1 MTDTTDE
8 FLSRLAS
15 RDATPGGGSASALVG
30 AIAAALCG
38 MVGRLN
44 DKKTGDPGPLHDTI
58 SPADDALERL
68 KALVDEDMAAFT
80 ELMAT
85 WKLPADDPHASAKKQ
100 TATLRATEAPL
111 RIMSAACE
119 VMKIAA
125 VGLEKSKQNCLS
137 DAGAAA
143 LLAHAAVEA
152 ARLNVMIN
160 LPAITDKQKQADFLV
175 RADQLRATAAS
186 LRETATT
193 TLDKRYN

>member
-8 FLSRLAS
+8 FLSHLAS

-30 AIAAALCG
+30 AIAAGLCG

-44 DKKTGDPGPLHDTI
+44 DKKTGEPGPLHDTI

-85 WKLPADDPHASAKKQ
+85 WKLPADDPQASAKKQ
-100 TATLRATEAPL
+100 AATIRATEAPL
-111 RIMSAACE
+111 RIMAAACE
-119 VMKIAA
+119 VMKLAA

-137 DAGAAA
+137 DAGASA
-143 LLAHAAVEA
+143 LLAHAALEA

-160 LPAITDKQKQADFLV
+160 LPAITDKQKQADLLA
-175 RADQLRATAAS
+175 RADQLRTKAAA
-186 LRETATT
+186 LRETAAT
-193 TLDKRYN
+193 TLDKRYG

>member
-1 MTDTTDE
+1 MAETIDK
-8 FLSRLAS
+8 FLSHLAS
-15 RDATPGGGSASALVG
+15 RDPTPGGGSASALVG

-44 DKKTGDPGPLHDTI
+44 DTKTGEAGPLHATI
-58 SPADDALERL
+58 SPADEALDRL

-85 WKLPADDPHASAKKQ
+85 WKLPADDPQASAKKQ
-100 TATLRATEAPL
+100 AATLRATEAPL

-119 VMKIAA
+119 VMKLAA
-125 VGLEKSKQNCLS
+125 VGLEKSKKNCLS

-160 LPAITDKQKQADFLV
+160 LPAIADEQQRADLLA
-175 RADQLRATAAS
+175 RADQVRTTAAS
-186 LRETATT
+186 LREAAIT
-193 TLDKRYN
+193 TLDKRYG